1 MSLGIRH
8 FSEGERDWAELTFA
22 KTSGTDK
29 GQEKKRP
36 IVEAPPPT
44 IRETIAGRFR
54 YQCCAVIVSKER
66 NGVRFKILIESKA
79 FSLLFHLSVFLF
91 NT

>member
-54 YQCCAVIVSKER
+54 YQCCAVKSFLKR
-66 NGVRFKILIESKA
+66 GMGYDLRY
-79 FSLLFHLSVFLF
+79 LLNLRHFHCYFI
-91 NT
+91 